1 MHIVIIG
8 AGQTGSAFARWLL
21 SAGHEVTVWN
31 RTASRMDDVVAA
43 GAKHG
48 GNFAAA
54 QAGMNGAV
62 LQMFN
67 HGTITAMLFILV
79 GVVYD
84 RAHHRNIDGF
94 GGLATQM
101 PVYAGIVAVAWFA
114 GLGLPGLSGFI
125 GEALCLIGAFPVYR
139 TIVIISTI
147 GILLNAAYF
156 LWSFQRIFLGK
167 LNEKYADMPE
177 INGREL
183 FTLVPL
189 AILVIFLG
197 IYPTPVLNVMKATM
211 ANLINIVQQSSLLAL
226 F

>member
-1 MHIVIIG
+1 
-8 AGQTGSAFARWLL
+8 
-21 SAGHEVTVWN
+21 
-31 RTASRMDDVVAA
+31 
-43 GAKHG
+43 
-48 GNFAAA
+48 
-54 QAGMNGAV
+54 MNGAV